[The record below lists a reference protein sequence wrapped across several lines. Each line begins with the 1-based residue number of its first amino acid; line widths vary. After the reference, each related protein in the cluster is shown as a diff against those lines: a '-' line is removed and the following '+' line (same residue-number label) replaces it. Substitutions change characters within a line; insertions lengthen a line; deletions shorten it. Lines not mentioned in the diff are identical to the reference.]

1 MSIDWSMGTRAA
13 NGAGERIAEAS
24 RGLSDALRDATSRIS
39 HGASA
44 GVDYA
49 RAGADYA
56 RVLGEDAYAEGMRA
70 ARSTRKLIEQRPLEA
85 VLIVGLASFAIGWVL
100 RRLQEPSTRTRASQ
114 ARVSR
119 PSRRRTH

>member
-1 MSIDWSMGTRAA
+1 MSIDWSIGTRAA
-13 NGAGERIAEAS
+13 NGAGERLAEAS
-24 RGLSDALRDATSRIS
+24 RGFSDALRDASTRIS

-44 GVDYA
+44 GADYA

-56 RVLGEDAYAEGMRA
+56 RALGEDAYAESLRA

-100 RRLQEPSTRTRASQ
+100 RRLQEPATRTRSSA
-114 ARVSR
+114 ARATR
-119 PSRRRTH
+119 PTRRRTH